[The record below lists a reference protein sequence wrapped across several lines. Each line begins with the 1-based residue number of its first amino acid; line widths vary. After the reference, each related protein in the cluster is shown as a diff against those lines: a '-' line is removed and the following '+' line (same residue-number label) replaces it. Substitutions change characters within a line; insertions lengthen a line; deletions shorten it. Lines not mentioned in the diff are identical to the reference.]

1 MLRRF
6 VTLLAV
12 PLLTLGCASGGQQ
25 DQAAEPRA
33 QATGGEC
40 NGRWEI
46 QVRNRNRADQSVDV
60 YFMRSAVANP
70 ERAGTVNPQDERS
83 FYIISDSLWEVWADY
98 GGQRIL
104 VRDQPTQQRYQIYV
118 SVACDTR

>member
-1 MLRRF
+1 MLRRM
-6 VTLLAV
+6 VA
-12 PLLTLGCASGGQQ
+12 LLTVPFLIGACASGGQQ
-25 DQAAEPRA
+25 DQAPEPAA

-46 QVRNRNRADQSVDV
+46 QVRNRSRGDQAVDV
-60 YFMRSAVANP
+60 YYMRSAVSNP

-83 FYIISDSLWEVWADY
+83 FYLISDSLWEVWALL

-104 VRDQPTQQRYQIYV
+104 VRDQPTQQRYQVYV

>member
-1 MLRRF
+1 MPRRL

-12 PLLTLGCASGGQQ
+12 PFLLLGCASGGQQ
-25 DQAAEPRA
+25 GQTAQPSA

-40 NGRWEI
+40 NGRWEL

-60 YFMRSAVANP
+60 FFMRTSVSNP
-70 ERAGTVNPQDERS
+70 ERAGTVNAQDERS
-83 FYIISDSLWEVWADY
+83 FYIISDSLWEVWAEL

-104 VRDQPTQQRYQIYV
+104 VRDQPTQQRYQVYV

>member
-1 MLRRF
+1 M
-6 VTLLAV
+6 VA
-12 PLLTLGCASGGQQ
+12 LLTVPFLIGACATGGQQ
-25 DQAAEPRA
+25 DQAAEPSA

-46 QVRNRNRADQSVDV
+46 QVRNRNRSDQSVDV
-60 YFMRSAVANP
+60 YFMRTAVSNP

-83 FYIISDSLWEVWADY
+83 FYIMSDSLWEVWASL

-104 VRDQPTQQRYQIYV
+104 VRDQPTQQRYQVYV
-118 SVACDTR
+118 SVVCDTR